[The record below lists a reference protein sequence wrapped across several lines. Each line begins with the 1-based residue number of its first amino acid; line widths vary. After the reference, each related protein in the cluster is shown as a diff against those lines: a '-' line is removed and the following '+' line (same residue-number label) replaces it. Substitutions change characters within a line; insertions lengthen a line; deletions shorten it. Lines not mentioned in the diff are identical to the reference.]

1 MKEVIKKINETIYNY
16 HFLELSFFKLD
27 KNNLIIVGGEDLM
40 YFHEIE
46 IEFVNIHTIESNY
59 NFKIDTNKASFF
71 LIENCDESIFMN
83 KKYGVLKG
91 NNIFK
96 FISEDNQSFYI
107 VSESILFRKKI
118 VKYFK

>member
-1 MKEVIKKINETIYNY
+1 MKEILKKINETISEY
-16 HFLELSFFKLD
+16 HYLELSFFKLD

-46 IEFVNIHTIESNY
+46 IEFVNIHTINSNY
-59 NFKIDTNKASFF
+59 NFKIDTNKESFF
-71 LIENCDESIFMN
+71 LIENCDETISIN

-91 NNIFK
+91 NSIFK

-107 VSESILFRKKI
+107 VSESVFFRKKI
-118 VKYFK
+118 VKYFE

>member
-1 MKEVIKKINETIYNY
+1 MKEILKKINETISEY
-16 HFLELSFFKLD
+16 HYLELSFFKLD

-46 IEFVNIHTIESNY
+46 IEFVNIHTINSNY
-59 NFKIDTNKASFF
+59 NFKIDTNKESFF
-71 LIENCDESIFMN
+71 LIENCDETISIN

-91 NNIFK
+91 NSIFK

-107 VSESILFRKKI
+107 VSESVLFRKKI
-118 VKYFK
+118 VKYFE